1 MLNFY
6 MLSSGS
12 RGNSTVIWDENDL
25 IIIDCGISLKK
36 FQEKT
41 SELGIENLEKS
52 MFISHEHSDHS
63 SGVRAISRKLQA
75 DVYSRGK
82 TLEKM
87 HLEKGYSIRGEV
99 AIGNFTVMPVSV
111 DHDAVDPVV
120 YVIGNRGIKISVVSD
135 LGIISQEL
143 LDAMQGSDIMAIEAN
158 HDPEMLRTGPYTE
171 MLKRRIRSEHGHLSN
186 EQSAEAIYVSA
197 SDNTR
202 IVLTHLSEKNNTPD
216 IAMETVKAYLS
227 NRNKRYAS
235 METASQDFGSTLYRL

>member
-12 RGNSTVIWDENDL
+12 RGNSTIIWDENDL

-36 FQEKT
+36 FSEKT

-52 MFISHEHSDHS
+52 IFISHEHSDHS
-63 SGVRAISRKLQA
+63 SGARAISRKLKA
-75 DVYSRGK
+75 DVYSRNK
-82 TLEKM
+82 TLDKIR
-87 HLEKGYSIRGEV
+87 LDRGYGINGEV
-99 AIGNFTVMPVSV
+99 AIGNFTIMPVSV
-111 DHDAVDPVV
+111 NHDAVDPVV
-120 YVIGNRGIKISVVSD
+120 YVIRNRGIKISVVSD
-135 LGIISQEL
+135 LGIMNGEL

-171 MLKRRIRSEHGHLSN
+171 MLKIRIRSDHGHLSN
-186 EQSAEAIYVSA
+186 EQTAEAIYESA

-216 IAMETVKAYLS
+216 IALETVKAYLS
-227 NRNKRYAS
+227 NRNKKYISIEA
-235 METASQDFGSTLYRL
+235 ASQDFGSTLYRF